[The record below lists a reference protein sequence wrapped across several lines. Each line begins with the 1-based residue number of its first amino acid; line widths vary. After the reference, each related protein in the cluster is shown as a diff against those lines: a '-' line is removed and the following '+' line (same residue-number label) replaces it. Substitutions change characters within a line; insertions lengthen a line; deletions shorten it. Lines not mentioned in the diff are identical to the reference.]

1 MGRDGELDSRL
12 LETYGGPVPRYTSYP
27 TAPQFRDKVGAADY
41 AAWLAGLTPADGPV
55 SLYLHIP
62 YCRELCTYCGCNTK
76 ITRRYAPIAAYVADL
91 TAEIDLVARHLKS
104 PPAVSHVHFGG
115 GTPNTLGAGD
125 FLDVMGA
132 LRTAFRFGPETEAAV
147 EIDPR
152 LLTHDM
158 AEAMA
163 TAGVTRVS
171 IGVQD
176 LNERVQRAINR
187 EQPYAVVRR
196 AVDLLR
202 GVGIDRI
209 NLDLIYGL
217 PLQTV
222 DHVLRTID
230 RIAELEAQRI
240 ALFGYAHVP
249 WMKTH
254 QRLLDDL
261 PRADAQG
268 RFDQAAAAALRLARY
283 GYRRIGLDH
292 FALPDDALCQAL
304 DTGRLHRNF
313 QGYTTDTAQVLLAF
327 GASAIGEL
335 PGGYVQNAPDAGTY
349 HRRVAGGD
357 LATVKGVPIDADDR
371 RRRAVI
377 ERLMCDMT
385 VDLDQF
391 GGAASFA
398 DERARLDVMA
408 ADGLV
413 RVDGAVVTIPEDAR
427 PLMRAV
433 AAVFDAY
440 LPASGTVPVARHS
453 QAV

>member
-1 MGRDGELDSRL
+1 MGNLGPHL

-27 TAPQFRDKVGAADY
+27 TAPQFRDNIGPADY
-41 AAWLAGLTPADGPV
+41 AGWLAGLTPADGPV

-91 TAEIDLVARHLKS
+91 TAEIDLVARNLSS

-115 GTPNTLGAGD
+115 GTPNTLGTGD
-125 FLDVMGA
+125 FLALMGA
-132 LRTAFRFGPETEAAV
+132 LRTAFRFGPETETAV

-163 TAGVTRVS
+163 AAGVTRVS

-187 EQPYAVVRR
+187 EQPFTVVRR

-202 GVGIDRI
+202 GVGIDCI
-209 NLDLIYGL
+209 NLDLMYGL

-230 RIAELEAQRI
+230 RSAELEAQRI

-254 QRLLDDL
+254 QRLLDGL

-292 FALPDDALCQAL
+292 FAMPDDALCHAL
-304 DTGRLHRNF
+304 DTGCLHRNF

-349 HRRVAGGD
+349 SRRIAGGQ

-391 GGAASFA
+391 GGASSFVG
-398 DERARLDVMA
+398 ELARLDVMA

-413 RVDGAVVTIPEDAR
+413 QIDGAVITIPEDAR

-440 LPASGTVPVARHS
+440 LPPPGSVPVARHS

>member
-1 MGRDGELDSRL
+1 MSRHL

-27 TAPQFRDKVGAADY
+27 TAPHFRDSIGPADY
-41 AAWLAGLTPADGPV
+41 AGGLAGLTPADGPV
-55 SLYLHIP
+55 SIYLHIP
-62 YCRELCTYCGCNTK
+62 YCRELCTYCGCTTK
-76 ITRRYAPIAAYVADL
+76 ITRRYAPIAAYVDDL
-91 TAEIDLVARHLKS
+91 RAEIDLVAAALGN

-115 GTPNTLGAGD
+115 GTPNILGAGD
-125 FLDVMGA
+125 FRAVMEHLHA
-132 LRTAFRFGPETEAAV
+132 AFHFGPQTETAV

-152 LLTHDM
+152 VLSHDM

-163 TAGVTRVS
+163 AAGVTRVS

-187 EQPYAVVRR
+187 EQPFTVVRR

-202 GVGIDRI
+202 AVGIDRI
-209 NLDLIYGL
+209 NLDLMYGL

-222 DHVLRTID
+222 DHVLRTVD
-230 RIAELEAQRI
+230 RTAELEAQRI

-249 WMKTH
+249 WMKSH
-254 QRLLDDL
+254 QRLLDGL

-268 RFDQAAAAALRLARY
+268 RFDQAAAAALRLVRN
-283 GYRRIGLDH
+283 GYRRVGLDH
-292 FALPDDALCQAL
+292 FALPDDSLCQAL
-304 DTGRLHRNF
+304 DTGRLRRNF
-313 QGYTTDTAQVLLAF
+313 QGYTTDTANVLLGL

-335 PGGYVQNAPDAGTY
+335 PGGYFQNAPDTGTY
-349 HRRVAGGD
+349 RRRIAAGQ
-357 LATVKGVPIDADDR
+357 LATVKGIPIDADDH

-385 VDLDQF
+385 VDLDRF
-391 GGAASFA
+391 GGTASFTA
-398 DERARLDVMA
+398 ELACLHDMA

-413 RVDGAVVTIPEDAR
+413 RVDGAVVTVPEDAR

-440 LPASGTVPVARHS
+440 LPASGTAPQARHS

>member
-1 MGRDGELDSRL
+1 MDPHLLDI
-12 LETYGGPVPRYTSYP
+12 YGGPVPRYTSYP
-27 TAPQFRDKVGAADY
+27 TAPQFRDSVGPDDY
-41 AAWLAGLTPADGPV
+41 AGWLAGLAPADGPV

-62 YCRELCTYCGCNTK
+62 YCRELCTYCGCTTK
-76 ITRRYAPIAAYVADL
+76 ISRRYAPIAAYVADL
-91 TAEIDLVARHLKS
+91 MTEIDLVAGHLGD

-115 GTPNTLGAGD
+115 GTPNILGAGD
-125 FLDVMGA
+125 FRALMA
-132 LRTAFRFGPETEAAV
+132 RLRTAFRFGPDTEVAV

-158 AEAMA
+158 ADAMVA
-163 TAGVTRVS
+163 SGVTRVS

-187 EQPYAVVRR
+187 EQPFAVVRR

-202 GVGIDRI
+202 AAGIDHI
-209 NLDLIYGL
+209 NLDLMYGL

-230 RIAELEAQRI
+230 RTAELCAQRI

-249 WMKTH
+249 WMKRH
-254 QRLLDDL
+254 QRLLDGL
-261 PRADAQG
+261 PRADVQG

-283 GYRRIGLDH
+283 GFRRIGLDH
-292 FALPDDALCQAL
+292 FAVPDDALCRAL
-304 DTGRLHRNF
+304 DTGRLRRNF
-313 QGYTTDTAQVLLAF
+313 QGYTTDTADVLLGL
-327 GASAIGEL
+327 GASAIGQL

-349 HRRVAGGD
+349 GRRIAEGV
-357 LATVKGVPIDADDR
+357 LATAKGMPIDADDR

-385 VDLDQF
+385 VDLDRF
-391 GGAASFA
+391 GGAAAFA
-398 DERARLDVMA
+398 AELARLDAMA

-413 RVDGAVVTIPEDAR
+413 RVDGAEVTIPEDAR

-440 LPASGTVPVARHS
+440 LPAPGSVPVARHS

>member
-1 MGRDGELDSRL
+1 MSRHL

-27 TAPQFRDKVGAADY
+27 TAPHFRDSIGPADY
-41 AAWLAGLTPADGPV
+41 AGGLAGLTPADGPV
-55 SLYLHIP
+55 SIYLHIP
-62 YCRELCTYCGCNTK
+62 YCRELCTYCGCTTK

-91 TAEIDLVARHLKS
+91 RAEMDLVAAALGT
-104 PPAVSHVHFGG
+104 PPAASHVHFGG
-115 GTPNTLGAGD
+115 GTPNILGADD
-125 FLDVMGA
+125 FRAVMGH
-132 LRTAFRFGPETEAAV
+132 LRAVFRFGPQTETAV

-152 LLTHDM
+152 VLTHDM
-158 AEAMA
+158 AKAMA
-163 TAGVTRVS
+163 AAGVTRVS

-187 EQPYAVVRR
+187 EQPFAVVRR

-202 GVGIDRI
+202 AVGIDRI
-209 NLDLIYGL
+209 NLDLMYGL

-222 DHVLRTID
+222 DHVLRTVD
-230 RIAELEAQRI
+230 RASELEAQRI

-249 WMKTH
+249 WMKRH
-254 QRLLDDL
+254 QRLLDGL

-268 RFDQAAAAALRLARY
+268 RFDQAAAAALRLARN
-283 GYRRIGLDH
+283 GYRRVGLDH

-304 DTGRLHRNF
+304 DAGRLRRNF
-313 QGYTTDTAQVLLAF
+313 QGYTTDTANVLLGL

-335 PGGYVQNAPDAGTY
+335 PDGYVQNAPDTGTY
-349 HRRVAGGD
+349 SRRIAAGQ
-357 LATVKGVPIDADDR
+357 LATVKGIVIDADDR
-371 RRRAVI
+371 RRRSVI

-385 VDLDQF
+385 VDLDRF
-391 GGAASFA
+391 GGGDVFAA
-398 DERARLDVMA
+398 ELARLHDMA

-413 RVDGAVVTIPEDAR
+413 RVEDAVVTVPEDAR

-433 AAVFDAY
+433 AAIFDAY
-440 LPASGTVPVARHS
+440 LPPPGMAPPARHS